1 MKKFLPYLPTIAV
14 IMALAVSALWV
25 ANQPPAVIVEP
36 SAARNHY
43 RLVTLTVAGDAGG
56 AATLRNVNAQVE
68 AVYLDFTSSDTTTD
82 VTVGTKNAPV
92 YNFVSETNYYT
103 DTWYYPVVQRT
114 DNGGSAVSGEY
125 MPYIVAGDVIT
136 LTVSQASVTST
147 ITAYIYLFEPGD

>member
-1 MKKFLPYLPTIAV
+1 MRKFLPYLSTIVFVMAFV
-14 IMALAVSALWV
+14 IFALWV
-25 ANQPPAVIVEP
+25 ANRPSAVIVEP

-56 AATLRNVNAQVE
+56 AATLKNVNAEVE

-114 DNGGSAVSGEY
+114 DSGGSAVSGEY

-147 ITAYIYLFEPGD
+147 VTAYIYLFEPGD